1 MITLELRFPAGRY
14 HATPWGNHVN
24 EGVPEWPPSPWRLLR
39 AVLASWFHEGQDVP
53 EPVVRGILNA
63 LAAPPLFHLP
73 EITAAH
79 TRQYQPLYG
88 VASGD
93 PGTGKTSLVFDTF
106 AAFDR
111 ETSVLITWQDAVLT
125 TEERSGLAGLLAQ
138 MTYLGRAESWC
149 DARLLG
155 DEAAGPALN
164 QRVARP
170 LSEIEA
176 ASPGEETRRVL
187 CWESGEGD
195 DRVIDV
201 GHPLLVATDALRKA
215 RLDPRCPPGGRWVR
229 YGLAKSLPRRPARTS
244 VRAGAAAPVMA
255 RLGFHSAVLP
265 RITEA
270 VTVAELLRDGL
281 QAQFGRLLA
290 GASSPIFSG
299 KSADGVPL
307 EGHRHAHYL
316 PLDEDR
322 DGHLDGALVYAPM
335 GFEDGELAALRRLT
349 TLRRRDDPR
358 DLDVI
363 LLGVGNEDVG
373 RGTVGPARV
382 WTSVSPFLLPRHP
395 KRNGRDGPNDQLVTE
410 LQRRGLPVPAA
421 VERVDFHQRGA
432 HRTRWLEFRRWRRRG
447 SGPALMQG
455 FGFRLEFAEPVS
467 GPIVVGYGSHYG
479 LGLFLPAD

>member
-1 MITLELRFPAGRY
+1 MIRLELRFPAGRY

-53 EPVVRGILNA
+53 EPIVRGILQG
-63 LAAPPLFHLP
+63 LAAPPRFHLP

-93 PGTGKTSLVFDTF
+93 SEAGKTSLVFDTF
-106 AAFDR
+106 AALDR
-111 ETSVLITWQDAVLT
+111 EASVLIEWQDAVLT
-125 TEERSGLAGLLAQ
+125 TEERSGLTVLLAR

-149 DARLLG
+149 DARLLEEIEV
-155 DEAAGPALN
+155 DPALH

-170 LSEIEA
+170 LAETET

-187 CWESGEGD
+187 CWEAGDGEHT
-195 DRVIDV
+195 IIEV
-201 GHPLLVATDALRKA
+201 GHPLLAATDALRKQ

-229 YGLAKSLPRRPARTS
+229 YGLANSSARRSARAA
-244 VRAGAAAPVMA
+244 VRARAGAPVMA

-265 RITEA
+265 RITE
-270 VTVAELLRDGL
+270 TVPIAELLRDGL
-281 QAQFGRLLA
+281 QAQFGRLRE
-290 GASSPIFSG
+290 GASSPTFSG

-316 PLDEDR
+316 PMDEDR
-322 DGHLDGALVYAPM
+322 DGHLDGAMVYAPM

-363 LLGVGNEDVG
+363 LLGVGGEDVG
-373 RGTVGPARV
+373 RGIVGPARV

-395 KRNGRDGPNDQLVTE
+395 KKNGRDGPNDQLFTE
-410 LQRRGLPVPAA
+410 LQRRGLPAPAA
-421 VERVDFHQRGA
+421 VERLEFHQRGG
-432 HRTRWLEFRRWRRRG
+432 HHTRWLEFRRWRCRG

-467 GPIVVGYGSHYG
+467 GPIALGYGSHYG